1 MDNFSGSLWGR
12 WERVGTHLLT
22 SSAAL
27 AGFSPVPVRR
37 DRNAR
42 RLAVFS
48 RMIPLNS
55 IDSVIEK
62 TFAHDHLESY
72 KQWEAVVVGVTVVR
86 DSLLLAS

>member
-1 MDNFSGSLWGR
+1 
-12 WERVGTHLLT
+12 VGVGFATHLLT

-27 AGFSPVPVRR
+27 AAFSQVPVPR

-48 RMIPLNS
+48 RVIPLNS
-55 IDSVIEK
+55 IDAVVET
-62 TFAHDHLESY
+62 TFAHDPLESY
-72 KQWEAVVVGVTVVR
+72 KQWEAVVLDVTVVR